1 MTEQNI
7 IYYAPDEKIG
17 KSPEECEALRTKIS
31 DEILKRYPEASVHV
45 SPREG
50 HRRVSGFNT
59 GENDTKDI
67 EVAEWLDGL
76 TRRMLAK

>member
-1 MTEQNI
+1 MIGQNI

-17 KSPEECEALRTKIS
+17 KSPEECEVFRTKMS

-50 HRRVSGFNT
+50 HRRVSGFNSD
-59 GENDTKDI
+59 ENDNAD
-67 EVAEWLDGL
+67 AEAADWLDDL
-76 TRRMLAK
+76 FRKMLAK